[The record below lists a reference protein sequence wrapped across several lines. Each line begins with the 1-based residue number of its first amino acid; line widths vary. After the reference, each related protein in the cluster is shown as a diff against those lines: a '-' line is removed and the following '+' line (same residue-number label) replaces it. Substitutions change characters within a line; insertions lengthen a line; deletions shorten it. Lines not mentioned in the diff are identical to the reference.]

1 MEAPVR
7 TDVVIIGAGPTGLS
21 LACQLVR
28 HGVDFV
34 IVEKND
40 GVTPYS
46 KAIGVQARTLE
57 IYEQLGLAKKAVDEG
72 TIAEKGR
79 VLVGGKVRGELDFS
93 NIGEGLS
100 PYPYVL
106 MLEQSKNEK
115 LLYEYLQSHRKEVL
129 WRTEFETLSQNDSGV
144 TVHVKTAGS
153 ASQIIEAKYLVGCD
167 GPKSLVR
174 RKLGLMFEGSTFER
188 MFYVADAQIDWGLSH
203 GALHICLSNDSFVV
217 FFPLKGEKRYRI
229 VGVFP
234 EEFSKDEGDVL
245 YEEIES
251 RIKEEAKLDIDI
263 HDVEWFSTYKVHTR
277 HVSRF
282 SEGRCFLAGDAAH
295 IHSPAGAQGMNTG
308 IQDGYNLAWKMA
320 LVLQGKVDGKLLE
333 TYNEERLENAKHL
346 LQTTDRIFQFVAGSE
361 WFLSYLRT
369 NILPPVAKYI
379 LSFDTVKEFIFPLIS
394 QIGINYRHSSLSEHA
409 GDEDFKVK
417 AGDRMPYFLVD
428 GKSIYERLHQP
439 KFHCLVFSD
448 VQGDFQALKADL
460 ESQFGEL
467 VDLQTIPLYPQVAE
481 VFGTNKSFSVLLRPD
496 NYIRFISQETSA
508 RELSV
513 YLNKVSFCSSND
525 GPR

>member
-1 MEAPVR
+1 MEAMTK

-28 HGVDFV
+28 YGVDFI
-34 IVEKND
+34 IVEKNE
-40 GVTPYS
+40 GITPYS

-72 TIAEKGR
+72 TVAGKGR
-79 VLVGGKVRGELDFS
+79 LLVGGEVRGELDFS
-93 NIGEGLS
+93 NIGQGLS
-100 PYPYVL
+100 PYPFVL

-115 LLYEYLQSHRKEVL
+115 LLYESLQSRRKEVL
-129 WRTEFETLSQNDSGV
+129 WQTELETLSQNDSGV
-144 TVHVKTAGS
+144 TAQVKTTDCS
-153 ASQIIEAKYLVGCD
+153 SQIIEAKYLVGCD

-174 RKLGLMFEGSTFER
+174 HTLGLSFEGGTFER
-188 MFYVADAQIDWGLSH
+188 MFYVADAQIDWNLSH
-203 GALHICLSNDSFVV
+203 DALHICLSKDSFVV
-217 FFPLKGEKRYRI
+217 FFPLKGQKRYRI

-234 EEFSKDEGDVL
+234 EEFSKDESDIL

-251 RIKEEAKLDIDI
+251 RIKEEAKLELDI

-308 IQDGYNLAWKMA
+308 IQDGYNLAWKLA
-320 LVLQGKVDGKLLE
+320 LVLRGKSDRKLLD

-346 LQTTDRIFQFVAGSE
+346 LQTTDRMFQVAAGSE
-361 WFLSYLRT
+361 WFLSFLRT
-369 NILPPVAKYI
+369 NVLPPVAKYI
-379 LSFDTVKEFIFPLIS
+379 LGLDTVKEFIFPLIS
-394 QIGINYRHSSLSEHA
+394 QIGINYRHSSLSDHA

-417 AGDRMPYFLVD
+417 AGDRMPYFLVG

-439 KFHCLVFSD
+439 KFHWLVFSD
-448 VQGDFQALKADL
+448 VHVDFQAFKADV
-460 ESQFGEL
+460 ESQLADL
-467 VDLQTIPLYPQVAE
+467 VDLHTIPLDPHVAE
-481 VFGTNKSFSVLLRPD
+481 VFGANKSFSVLLRPD
-496 NYIRFISQETSA
+496 NYIRFISQESSA
-508 RELSV
+508 GKLNV
-513 YLNKVSFCSSND
+513 YLNKFV
-525 GPR
+525 GHL